1 MWLKKAIFF
10 FFLGLSI
17 IFLIVSI
24 LSWNMLL
31 GACSFVI
38 ALGLTRYL
46 DEAGLPSR
54 YSMKEVRKE
63 LKEKRALPR
72 AEHEV

>member
-1 MWLKKAIFF
+1 MWAKKVIFF

-17 IFLIVSI
+17 LFLIISI

-46 DEAGLPSR
+46 DDAGLPSR
-54 YSMKEVRKE
+54 YSRKEVKKE
-63 LKEKRALPR
+63 LKEMT
-72 AEHEV
+72 